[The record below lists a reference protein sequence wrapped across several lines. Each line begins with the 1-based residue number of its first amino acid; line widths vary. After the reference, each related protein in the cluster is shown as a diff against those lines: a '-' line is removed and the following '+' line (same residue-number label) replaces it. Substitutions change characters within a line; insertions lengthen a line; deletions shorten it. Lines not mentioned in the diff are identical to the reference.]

1 MEAKDTYIM
10 ESKNKL
16 MVLTCHDDLSR
27 ELWVDALISEQA
39 EISFKAG
46 IKELVDWVEEHGEK
60 IYEDFHPDFIALRRI
75 AEDEYQAKLKEWH
88 IETE

>member
-46 IKELVDWVEEHGEK
+46 KKEVVDWVNDWFVLNNTE
-60 IYEDFHPDFIALRRI
+60 INVNTPTRI
-75 AEDEYQAKLKEWH
+75 VDETKWRAKLKEWH